1 MTLGREGTFRFLE
14 LVSLAA
20 VANPFGQERDDID
33 KKIVSGWIPARASG
47 DSEVDRIAQFTSRIL
62 DGILSQEQKIV
73 PLNPEEQRL
82 LEDASLFAIF
92 HKYTEEFDQ
101 YILRQNDTPGEVI
114 ELPFADQISADL
126 HKFGFKSKASHYI
139 SLFFQ
144 MRRAF
149 FFVSH
154 YVGGTSAPVQLLRER
169 LWRTLFTSD
178 LRLYISLFFEKMESF
193 SVLLLG
199 ETGVGKGQVAA
210 ALGRSAYIPY
220 DERRK
225 KFVANFLDVF
235 VSANISEYPST
246 LVESELFGHKKGS
259 FTGALENHP
268 GLFAQT
274 HKNGVLF
281 LDEIGELESSL
292 QVKILRVL
300 QERAFS
306 PVGGHEKKR
315 FSGRLI
321 AATNANLF
329 EKVENGTFRSDLFHR
344 LASDVI
350 EMPSLRQR
358 FSADQSERKFLV
370 SRVLER
376 MLGRADM
383 RQEERVLKLLGRFV
397 PSDYTWPGNL
407 REFEQVIRRLLLHG
421 ESVDS
426 GHRIFLGGLGDLAPA
441 GARHGILDWRTHQW
455 TAEEVMSHYARSAYE
470 VLGTYEKVAQK
481 LGVDWRTAKRWIQ
494 GPGGGPEKE

>member
-1 MTLGREGTFRFLE
+1 MMLGRENTFRFLE

-20 VANPFGQERDDID
+20 VANPFGLERDDID
-33 KKIVSGWIPARASG
+33 NKIVADWIPEKAVSASI
-47 DSEVDRIAQFTSRIL
+47 VDRIAQFTVSVL
-62 DGILSQEQKIV
+62 GDLFAQEQKNAT
-73 PLNPEEQRL
+73 LNPEEQRL
-82 LEDASLFAIF
+82 LEDASLFAVF
-92 HKYTEEFDQ
+92 HKYTEDFDR
-101 YILRQNDTPGEVI
+101 YILRQNETPGDVL
-114 ELPFADQISADL
+114 ELPFADQITADL
-126 HKFGFKSKASHYI
+126 YKFGFKSKSSHYI

-149 FFVSH
+149 FFISH
-154 YVGGTSAPVQLLRER
+154 YVGGTSVPVQALRER

-178 LRLYISLFFEKMESF
+178 LRLYISLFFDKMESF

-225 KFVANFLDVF
+225 KFAANFLDVF
-235 VSANISEYPST
+235 VSANISEYPAT

-300 QERAFS
+300 QERVFS

-329 EKVENGTFRSDLFHR
+329 EKIERGTFRSDLFHR
-344 LASDVI
+344 LAADVI

-358 FSADQSERKFLV
+358 FSADRNEKRILV

-376 MLGRADM
+376 MFGRSDV
-383 RQEERVLKLLGRFV
+383 RQEERVLRLLERFV
-397 PSDYTWPGNL
+397 PADYSWPGNL
-407 REFEQVIRRLLLHG
+407 REYEQVIRRVLLHG
-421 ESVDS
+421 ESFDTEQSTHSV
-426 GHRIFLGGLGDLAPA
+426 GKFGFLPVGPTQDA
-441 GARHGILDWRTHQW
+441 LDWRTVQW
-455 TAEEVMSHYARSAYE
+455 TADEVMSRYARSAYQ
-470 VLGTYEKVAQK
+470 VLGSYEKVAQK